1 MTIGPQLPPSLLE
14 KRKREDHDQDNDDR
28 SSSSSDGK
36 SKRQRMVVGPT
47 LPPAPL
53 GERPPS
59 SPSHSEN
66 TDSEDES
73 SSDEDDFGPALP
85 SKTTSTKLDFRTTS
99 TQTSATAPA
108 PVQRDEWMTI
118 APTNGDWSS
127 RLDPTK
133 LKSRTFTKGKG
144 VKASSTSAG
153 GGDSWHETPEQK
165 QARLQREMMGI
176 KDETATGRSAK
187 VAKPERDSEAETTAR
202 RVKDYNA
209 ARGPSLYESKQKKSK
224 EEDDDPS
231 ARAFDYQKDM
241 AGGLQINATQRKEMM
256 KKATDFG
263 SRFAGAKYL

>member
-1 MTIGPQLPPSLLE
+1 MTIGPQLPPSLLD
-14 KRKREDHDQDNDDR
+14 KRKRDGDDQESDR
-28 SSSSSDGK
+28 QSSASPDSI
-36 SKRQRMVVGPT
+36 SKRQRTVGPT

-53 GERPPS
+53 DERPPR
-59 SPSHSEN
+59 SPPQSEKDDSEN
-66 TDSEDES
+66 ES
-73 SSDEDDFGPALP
+73 SSGEDDFGPALP
-85 SKTTSTKLDFRTTS
+85 SKAKHNKSDSKTTSA
-99 TQTSATAPA
+99 QASAPTPM

-144 VKASSTSAG
+144 VKASSTGAG
-153 GGDSWHETPEQK
+153 GGEAWHETPEQK
-165 QARLQREMMGI
+165 QARLRREIMGI
-176 KDETATGRSAK
+176 KDDSSTARSAK
-187 VAKPERDSEAETTAR
+187 VAKPDRDTEEEAMAK

-224 EEDDDPS
+224 DEDDDPS

-241 AGGLQINATQRKEMM
+241 AGGLQINATQRREMM